1 MPDRCTI
8 IDCSRSSRLFC
19 KCCREEF
26 CLPHFSEHHDR
37 VNVQFN
43 QLKSDLHAVN
53 EQLRKHQIERFL
65 NQFRQQMKQ
74 WRIESYTTVDQ
85 FYDEKC
91 REFIQYVDQQLSHQP
106 DEIRQIQ
113 NQIETLDQMENVQQD
128 QLDSFQRRLGDV
140 KEKINQIEQTLAS
153 MVLTPLKIDSDVVRI
168 PK

>member
-1 MPDRCTI
+1 MPDRCAI
-8 IDCSRSSRLFC
+8 VDCSRSSRLFC

-53 EQLRKHQIERFL
+53 EQLRKQQIERFL

-91 REFIQYVDQQLSHQP
+91 REFIQYVDQQLCHQP

-113 NQIETLDQMENVQQD
+113 NQIETFDQMENVQQD
-128 QLDSFQRRLGDV
+128 QLDSFQRRLGGV
-140 KEKINQIEQTLAS
+140 KEKINQVEQTLAS
-153 MVLTPLKIDSDVVRI
+153 IILAPLKIDSDVVRI